1 VRIDVIC
8 AALAGAIAWQ
18 SPPATQAPKKE
29 VTVQLRGCL
38 KGQTLT
44 LTEDPGFDVPGKK
57 VELKGDRRLMRALR
71 EHDGHLEEIVGVLNA
86 PVLEVRAFTHLER
99 KCH

>member
-1 VRIDVIC
+1 MRIEFIY
-8 AALAGAIAWQ
+8 AALAGSIAWQ
-18 SPPATQAPKKE
+18 STPPAQAPKKE
-29 VTVQLRGCL
+29 VTVQVRGCL

-44 LTEDPGFDVPGKK
+44 LTEDPGFDVPGKTL
-57 VELKGDRRLMRALR
+57 ELKGDRRLMRALR

-99 KCH
+99 KCR